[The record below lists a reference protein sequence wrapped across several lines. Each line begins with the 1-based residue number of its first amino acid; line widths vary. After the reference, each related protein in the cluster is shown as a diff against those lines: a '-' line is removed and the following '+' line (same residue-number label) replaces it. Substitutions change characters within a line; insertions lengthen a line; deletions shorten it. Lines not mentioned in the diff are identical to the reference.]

1 LQKLT
6 RADYAVSRI
15 KSPLMRIKLSQH
27 WLYR

>member
-6 RADYAVSRI
+6 RADYAVTGKKSRWT
-15 KSPLMRIKLSQH
+15 RIKLSQH